1 MARARTRRR
10 GYLEQLPSG
19 SVRAVVFVGTD
30 PLTRRPRYL
39 RETHRTAL
47 EAEVALT
54 KLLRQVDQQQHP
66 KSAITVREAVEQ
78 WLEVAEL
85 GVTTREQYDDLMRL
99 YIDPTLGKMQA
110 GKLAELLERFYSRLL
125 RCKHL
130 CSGRPRKGH
139 VCKPLGPS
147 SVRKIHYMLRA
158 AFARAL
164 RWRYLGLNP
173 AELVEAPSP
182 AASNPDPPTPEEAA
196 ALLGDAWRDP
206 EWGLLVHSAAC
217 RRAGAPAP
225 ARRGSQKFA
234 SALRTWHPEHIHGLV
249 CR

>member
-1 MARARTRRR
+1 VGWAFVDSAMARARTRRR

-30 PLTRRPRYL
+30 PLTGRPRYL
-39 RETHRTAL
+39 RETHRTAG

-99 YIDPTLGKMQA
+99 YIDPTLGTTQA
-110 GKLAELLERFYSRLL
+110 GKLDAELLERFYARLL

-130 CSGRPRKGH
+130 YDLQRAISVGRWARAASVRSTTFFGRPSTERCVGATSRSIPPSWSARPRLRH
-139 VCKPLGPS
+139 RIPIRRPLRRPRPFSMTPGAIPS
-147 SVRKIHYMLRA
+147 
-158 AFARAL
+158 
-164 RWRYLGLNP
+164 G
-173 AELVEAPSP
+173 
-182 AASNPDPPTPEEAA
+182 
-196 ALLGDAWRDP
+196 GCCC
-206 EWGLLVHSAAC
+206 G
-217 RRAGAPAP
+217 
-225 ARRGSQKFA
+225 
-234 SALRTWHPEHIHGLV
+234 
-249 CR
+249 